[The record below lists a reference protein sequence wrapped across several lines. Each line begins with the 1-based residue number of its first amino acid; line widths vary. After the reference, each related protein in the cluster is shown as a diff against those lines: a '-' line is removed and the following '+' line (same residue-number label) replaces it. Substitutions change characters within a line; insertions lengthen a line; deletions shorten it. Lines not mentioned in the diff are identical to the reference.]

1 MQSISLRCVV
11 ILESPFIARKTTTQ
25 LHAVEDVHVNRDAGC
40 GIIYYNFVT
49 FQQVGFKVLSKL
61 RHRWV
66 NVSFYCWKRFQE

>member
-1 MQSISLRCVV
+1 MHSISLRYVV
-11 ILESPFIARKTTTQ
+11 ILESPFILRKTTTQ
-25 LHAVEDVHVNRDAGC
+25 YAIEDVHVNRDAGR

-61 RHRWV
+61 GHRWV

>member
-11 ILESPFIARKTTTQ
+11 ILESPFIARKTTAQ
-25 LHAVEDVHVNRDAGC
+25 PAVKDVHVNRDAGR
-40 GIIYYNFVT
+40 GSTYYDFVT

-61 RHRWV
+61 RHRLV